1 MVAPTEMTRGWLPPG
16 LRVYAI
22 GDIHGRFD
30 LLTDLLAR
38 IDADARTLPAGG
50 RAHLVFLGDYVD
62 RGNHSRA
69 VLDHLIAWPH
79 PRFEATFLRGN
90 HEATMLQ
97 FLDDLSAGPGWLTYG
112 GVNTLLSYGVR
123 PPVDVPARLRL
134 AAVQYHLREAIPTA
148 HVAFLRSLSF
158 YIEIG
163 SYLFVHAGIRPGVP
177 LDQQRYED
185 LVWIREDFLSST
197 TDHGRVVVHGHTISM
212 EAESLPNRI
221 GVDTGAYATGR
232 LTAAIL
238 EGDQRRFID
247 TAL

>member
-1 MVAPTEMTRGWLPPG
+1 MVAPTETTRGWLPPG
-16 LRVYAI
+16 VRVYAV

-30 LLTDLLAR
+30 LLTAMLER
-38 IDADARTLPAGG
+38 IQADAKSLPPGG
-50 RAHLVFLGDYVD
+50 KAHIVFLGDYLD
-62 RGNHSRA
+62 RGNHSRS
-69 VLDHLIAWPH
+69 VLDHLIAWPL
-79 PRFEATFLRGN
+79 PRFEPTFLRGN

-123 PPVDVPARLRL
+123 PPVDVPPRLRL
-134 AAVQYHLREAIPTA
+134 AAVQWQLREAIPTA
-148 HVAFLRSLSF
+148 HVAFLRRLQF
-158 YIEIG
+158 YAEIG

-177 LDQQRYED
+177 LDQQRYDD

-197 TDHGRVVVHGHTISM
+197 ADHGRVVVHGHTITM

-232 LTAAIL
+232 LTAAVL
-238 EGDQRRFID
+238 EGDERRFID
-247 TAL
+247 TKL